1 MSSLPGGSIPVVGAS
16 GSQGLLAPMGS
27 WKVYVFPQGG
37 HASQSSTGTLIT
49 FDSAAVASRFAASQW
64 LQSGLNT
71 SNIRQVSAVGGNSV
85 AISGS
90 ALTIA
95 ENDRIYLIGN
105 TQPTVTGG
113 SATYTTPATTIRQ
126 RDDDGADLYTN
137 SMITTDSNGLAQF
150 WAEQNTFDCMIQDG
164 NGSNVGSVIDFQ
176 VGNSQAAQS
185 IFGATVTIN
194 AGMGVTGHATFGNTV
209 TIHGALGVTGWAF
222 FGSTV
227 TMHAQL
233 GVSSHATFGD
243 TVTIHG
249 RLGVTNPTTLSSTL
263 LVGATT
269 TVNGALGVTGWA
281 TFGQTVTI
289 GGNFGV
295 TGTAV
300 FGSTVTFGSTI
311 VVIGISSAGLVL
323 GSSVSVL
330 GHLTTGR
337 IKLRKGTTHTSAA
350 WALGASWGTAT
361 VNIGTGNRDACGVVG
376 ISVSSDATG
385 GAYPQL
391 TLTYVDGA
399 WEHPPVV
406 MLTTGN
412 SKSAIPWAIQGSGT
426 TQMVVQYNSAAT
438 PTTTPSGYVFNYLV
452 VGTS

>member
-243 TVTIHG
+243 TVTVHG
-249 RLGVTNPTTLSSTL
+249 R
-263 LVGATT
+263 
-269 TVNGALGVTGWA
+269 
-281 TFGQTVTI
+281 I
-289 GGNFGV
+289 GV
-295 TGTAV
+295 TGTAIFSGQAIIGQTLTFSAGISGVPV
-300 FGSTVTFGSTI
+300 FGSTVTVNGAFGVTGWGTFGASVT
-311 VVIGISSAGLVL
+311 VTGSLGVTGSAIF
-323 GSSVSVL
+323 GSSVSIA
-330 GHLTTGR
+330 GHITTGR
-337 IKLRKGTTHTSAA
+337 IKARRGTTHTSSA
-350 WALGASWGTAT
+350 WSLQPGGNTQITS
-361 VNIGTGNRDACGVVG
+361 VDVSTGCRD
-376 ISVSSDATG
+376 TG
-385 GAYPQL
+385 GFAKFTVAKISNTSGWTASARL
-391 TLTYVDGA
+391 NYVDGA
-399 WEHPPVV
+399 WEQPPIVFAV
-406 MLTTGN
+406 RGDSSDWPHNWRVTY
-412 SKSAIPWAIQGSGT
+412 SGT
-426 TQMVVQYNSAAT
+426 TQFEVMSVGNVASLIDNGLISLYYMVIGAS
-438 PTTTPSGYVFNYLV
+438 
-452 VGTS
+452 